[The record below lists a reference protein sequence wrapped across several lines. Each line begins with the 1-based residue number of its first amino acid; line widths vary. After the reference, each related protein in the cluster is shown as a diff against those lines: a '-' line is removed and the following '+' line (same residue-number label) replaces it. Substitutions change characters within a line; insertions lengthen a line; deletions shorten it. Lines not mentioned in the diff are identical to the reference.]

1 MTAPDATLFSP
12 IQLDRLTVPNR
23 LWVSPMC
30 QYSVEQMD
38 GVPTRWH
45 QVHYGSFALGGWGL
59 VVTEATAVLPEGRI
73 SPFDT
78 GIWNDEQVAAWRE
91 VTDFSHAQGVPIGIQ
106 LAHAGRK
113 ASTDRWWPGVAG
125 RNIPAEE
132 GGWTPVGPTSARWES
147 EEYTTEVTEM
157 SPEQIGEVVEA
168 FGQAARRAEQAG
180 FDVLEVHAAH
190 GYLLHQFYSPL
201 SNTRTDEWGGSF
213 ENRVRLLLQ
222 VVDAVKQASSLPVM
236 VRISATD
243 WTEGG
248 WSAEDSVALCRLL
261 REHGV
266 ALVDVSTGGN
276 NPISIKV
283 GPAYQLP
290 FAEQVRAEAG
300 IPVASVGMISDAEQ
314 AEQIVADGRAD
325 AVFMGRTALRD
336 PMFALRAAHELGVAA
351 TEVNWRPQRWRGAW
365 R

>member
-1 MTAPDATLFSP
+1 MTALFTP
-12 IQLDRLTVPNR
+12 LQLDELTVPNR

-30 QYSVEQMD
+30 QYSVEAMD
-38 GVPTRWH
+38 GVPARWH

-59 VVTEATAVLPEGRI
+59 VMTEATAVLPEGRI

-78 GIWNDEQVAAWRE
+78 GIWNDEQADAWRE
-91 VTDFSHAQGVPIGIQ
+91 ITHFSHEQGVAIGIQ

-132 GGWTPVGPTSARWES
+132 GGWAPVGPTSARWES
-147 EEYTTEVTEM
+147 DEYTTEVTEM
-157 SPEQIGEVVEA
+157 SAEQIGEVVTA
-168 FGQAARRAEQAG
+168 FGEAARRAERAG
-180 FDVLEVHAAH
+180 FDVLELHAAH

-213 ENRVRLLLQ
+213 ANRTRLLLE
-222 VVDAVKQASSLPVM
+222 VVDEVRRASKLPLV
-236 VRISATD
+236 VRLSATD

-248 WSAEDSVALCRLL
+248 WDGDDSVELCRLL
-261 REHGV
+261 KERGV

-290 FAEQVRAEAG
+290 FAEQIRNGAG
-300 IPVASVGMISDAEQ
+300 IAVASVGMISEVQQ
-314 AEQIVADGRAD
+314 AEQIVADGQAD

-336 PMFALRAAHELGVAA
+336 PMFALRAAHELGVSPKD
-351 TEVNWRPQRWRGAW
+351 VNWRPQRWRGAW

>member
-1 MTAPDATLFSP
+1 MTALFTP
-12 IQLDRLTVPNR
+12 IQLDDLTLANR

-30 QYSVEQMD
+30 QYSVEAAD

-59 VVTEATAVLPEGRI
+59 VVAEATAVLPEGRI

-78 GIWNDEQVAAWRE
+78 GLWNDEQVAAWRE
-91 VTDFSHAQGVPIGIQ
+91 VTDFSHAQGVPMGVQ

-125 RNIPAEE
+125 RNIPAAE
-132 GGWTPVGPTSARWES
+132 GGWTPVGPTDARWDS
-147 EEYTTEVTEM
+147 EEYTTEVDEL
-157 SPEQIGEVVEA
+157 SEQQIQDVVEA
-168 FGQAARRAEQAG
+168 FGAAAGRAEQAG
-180 FDVLEVHAAH
+180 FDVVEVHAAH

-201 SNTRTDEWGGSF
+201 SNTRTDAWGGSF
-213 ENRVRLLLQ
+213 DNRIRLLLE
-222 VVDAVKQASSLPVM
+222 VVGEVKRRCSLPVL
-236 VRISATD
+236 VRLSATD

-248 WSAEDSVALCRLL
+248 WEADDSVELCRRLQQL
-261 REHGV
+261 GV

-276 NPISIKV
+276 NPISIQV

-290 FAEQVRAEAG
+290 FAERIRSEAQV
-300 IPVASVGMISDAEQ
+300 PVASVGMISEAQQ
-314 AEQIVADGRAD
+314 AEQIVAEGRAD

-336 PMFALRAAHELGVAA
+336 PNFALRAAHELGVSAKD
-351 TEVNWRPQRWRGAW
+351 VNWRPQRWRGAW